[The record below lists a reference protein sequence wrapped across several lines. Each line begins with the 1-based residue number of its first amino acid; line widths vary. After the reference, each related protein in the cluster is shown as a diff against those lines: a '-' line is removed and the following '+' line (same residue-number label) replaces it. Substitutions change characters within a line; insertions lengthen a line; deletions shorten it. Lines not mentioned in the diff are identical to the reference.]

1 MSISPSSS
9 KKILLVHQNFPG
21 QFMHIASGLLSRGH
35 DVRSLGIAKATV
47 EGVTPYFYYPKRSS
61 TPEIHPWLVD
71 FESQIIR
78 AEAAFLAAFEINA
91 SGFEPDLIL
100 AHHGW
105 GDSLFLKGIWPKAK
119 MVIYCEFYYHAVGAD
134 VAFDPEFESAARDLE
149 CKMEMKNLINNLH
162 FDKADAGLCPT
173 QWQKS
178 TFPEPFRS
186 KIKVIHE
193 GIDTEQI
200 TPNLDAKIS
209 LNLPGGGQ
217 LSLKKGDE
225 VITFVNRNLEPYR
238 GYHIFMRS
246 LPEILRQRPNAHVLI
261 IGGDAHSYGPKAPE
275 GRSWRD
281 IFLDEVRN
289 DIDLTRVHFLG
300 QISHVDFLKVL
311 QVSAAHVYLTY
322 PFVLSWSLLEAMSL
336 GCTIV
341 ASDTAPVREVI
352 EQDKNGLLVDFF
364 DPALLARTLISVLS
378 EQAKYAHLGLAA
390 RKYAQEKYDLNTVC
404 LPEQLRWLESFL

>member
-1 MSISPSSS
+1 
-9 KKILLVHQNFPG
+9 
-21 QFMHIASGLLSRGH
+21 MHIAKGLLSRGH
-35 DVRSLGIAKATV
+35 DVRSLGISKTTI
-47 EGVTPYFYYPKRSS
+47 EGVKPYFYQPQRSS

-78 AEAAFLAAFEINA
+78 AEAAFLAASEINA

-105 GDSLFLKGIWPKAK
+105 GESLFLKGIWPKAK

-134 VAFDPEFESAARDLE
+134 VAYDPEFESPALDLE

-178 TFPEPFRS
+178 KFPESFRS

-193 GIDTEQI
+193 GIDVEKI
-200 TPNLDAKIS
+200 TPNRDAQIS

-217 LSLKKGDE
+217 LSLEKGSE
-225 VITFVNRNLEPYR
+225 IITFVNRNLEPYR

-246 LPEILRQRPNAHVLI
+246 LPEILKQRPNAHVLI

-281 IFLDEVRN
+281 IFLDEVRHE
-289 DIDLTRVHFLG
+289 IDLTRVHFLG
-300 QISHVDFLKVL
+300 RVSYDNFLRVI
-311 QVSAAHVYLTY
+311 QVSAVHVYLTY
-322 PFVLSWSLLEAMSL
+322 PFVLSWSLLEAMSM
-336 GCTIV
+336 GCVVV
-341 ASDTAPVREVI
+341 ASNSGPVQELI
-352 EQDKNGLLVDFF
+352 THKKNGLLVDFF
-364 DPALLARTLISVLS
+364 DVKLLANTVIKVLS
-378 EQAKYAHLGLAA
+378 ELDEHSHLGAAA
-390 RKYAQEKYDLNTVC
+390 RKCVIDGYALNTSC
-404 LPEQLRWLESFL
+404 LPQQINWLESFLYSRKI